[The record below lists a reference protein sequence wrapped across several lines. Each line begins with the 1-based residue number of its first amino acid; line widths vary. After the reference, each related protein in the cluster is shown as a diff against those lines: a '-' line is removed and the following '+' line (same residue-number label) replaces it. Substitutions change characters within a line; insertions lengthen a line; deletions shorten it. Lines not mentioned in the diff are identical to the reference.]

1 MVRTATPEDAPALV
15 ELINLAYRVEDF
27 FVFGNRVDL
36 AGVLER
42 MRRPGGRFLVIDDP
56 ARGAPV
62 ATLFLEPHGD
72 QGYFG
77 LLAVHPEA
85 QGRGLAR
92 RVIAAAEEHFRAAGF
107 REMLIDV
114 VTLRTELF
122 PFYEALGY
130 EQRHVIPLDG
140 RVALRIPA
148 ELRVMV
154 KPLAPAD
161 PG

>member
-1 MVRTATPEDAPALV
+1 MIRTATPQDAPALV

-27 FVFGNRVDL
+27 FVLGDRIDL

-42 MRRPGGRFLVIDDP
+42 MQRPGGEFLVIDDP
-56 ARGAPV
+56 ERDAPV
-62 ATLFLEPHGD
+62 ATLFLEPHD
-72 QGYFG
+72 TQGYFG
-77 LLAVHPEA
+77 LLAVDPAA

-92 RVIAAAEEHFRAAGF
+92 RIIAAAEEHFRALGF
-107 REMLIDV
+107 AEMMIDV

-122 PFYEALGY
+122 PFYAALGY
-130 EQRHVIPLDG
+130 QERHTIPLDG

-154 KPLAPAD
+154 KPLVP
-161 PG
+161 